1 MATEG
6 TLNTEAVQDNGFDFL
21 YKGPKGPKIGR
32 RHIQILL
39 TAFGTGIIF
48 STKTMI
54 SLLLLAI
61 TSQQSSNKNIPY
73 YPSIG
78 VNSGMV
84 MSSILWTSMFFQL
97 FSGHVGKEYGSKWLI
112 LATASL
118 NAVAFCMIPTAASIG
133 GTTGIIVCRL
143 IQGVAQGSYTPLTA
157 CIGGAWIPVEERS
170 RMGYIGTIGITGSI
184 IVATL
189 VTGIIAESPIGWP
202 GAIYIFGA
210 LNGCWCILWAL
221 FGYNNPDVHPSIT
234 VEEKMYIKTSLQQET
249 LTKIPTPWVKIF
261 TSIGVWGIILSQIGS
276 NFIVTMLSTENSQ
289 FVSLGLKFDISEN
302 ALASGLP
309 TLLSIACGV
318 VMAFLSDYL
327 ITHKIL
333 RIVNARRCFQMIGVT
348 GAGLSLVLSTFVPK
362 EHHYWVI
369 PLLCLESFFTMACMV
384 GGSDISGYDLS
395 PMFASVIYG
404 VSGTLS
410 DAVGLFAPLIV
421 DWVVYDKS
429 NSSQWTLVFGI
440 AAIIGITPS
449 IFFVLVA
456 SDKRQEW
463 GDYHAPP
470 ENIRRLSISSI
481 THAVVKE

>member
-1 MATEG
+1 MSTEG

-21 YKGPKGPKIGR
+21 YKGSKGPKIGR

-170 RMGYIGTIGITGSI
+170 RMGYIGTI
-184 IVATL
+184 
-189 VTGIIAESPIGWP
+189 
-202 GAIYIFGA
+202 
-210 LNGCWCILWAL
+210 
-221 FGYNNPDVHPSIT
+221 
-234 VEEKMYIKTSLQQET
+234 
-249 LTKIPTPWVKIF
+249 
-261 TSIGVWGIILSQIGS
+261 
-276 NFIVTMLSTENSQ
+276 
-289 FVSLGLKFDISEN
+289 
-302 ALASGLP
+302 
-309 TLLSIACGV
+309 
-318 VMAFLSDYL
+318 
-327 ITHKIL
+327 
-333 RIVNARRCFQMIGVT
+333 
-348 GAGLSLVLSTFVPK
+348 
-362 EHHYWVI
+362 
-369 PLLCLESFFTMACMV
+369 
-384 GGSDISGYDLS
+384 
-395 PMFASVIYG
+395 
-404 VSGTLS
+404 
-410 DAVGLFAPLIV
+410 
-421 DWVVYDKS
+421 
-429 NSSQWTLVFGI
+429 
-440 AAIIGITPS
+440 
-449 IFFVLVA
+449 
-456 SDKRQEW
+456 
-463 GDYHAPP
+463 
-470 ENIRRLSISSI
+470 
-481 THAVVKE
+481 